1 MSKRNTNEK
10 PQNKRFDKSRKKEI
24 TKLLSNRYLIYE
36 SKKLVKFIS
45 LYIDCE
51 ATAKKYV
58 QYYKSDKGLKN
69 TDAFESLKYP
79 EVEKA
84 AKYFGLDID
93 SKLVA
98 QIFKSGD
105 TKRGERTPRQLRN
118 GIFHSKAVKDIEE
131 VEQRFEEL
139 SKLME
144 TWLEKSKELIH
155 RL

>member
-1 MSKRNTNEK
+1 MIIQIGSNKWTVGLKWSCGNKKTMVLNDFGVKYTIIDNNEK
-10 PQNKRFDKSRKKEI
+10 IPSARKPLNYLEI
-24 TKLLSNRYLIYE
+24 
-36 SKKLVKFIS
+36 
-45 LYIDCE
+45 
-51 ATAKKYV
+51 
-58 QYYKSDKGLKN
+58 
-69 TDAFESLKYP
+69 
-79 EVEKA
+79 EKA

-93 SKLVA
+93 SKLIV

-105 TKRGERTPRQLRN
+105 ANRGERTPRQLRN

-144 TWLEKSKELIH
+144 TWLEKSRELIH

>member
-1 MSKRNTNEK
+1 MIKTKNEK
-10 PQNKRFDKSRKKEI
+10 SQSERLDTRRKEVLEEI
-24 TKLLSNRYLIYE
+24 LNERYAISNNRYL
-36 SKKLVKFIS
+36 VNFIS

-51 ATAKKYV
+51 SIAKKYI
-58 QYYKSDKGLKN
+58 QYYKIDNNEKKPSARKPLN
-69 TDAFESLKYP
+69 YLEI
-79 EVEKA
+79 EKA

-93 SKLVA
+93 SKLIV

-105 TKRGERTPRQLRN
+105 ANRGERTPRQLRN

-144 TWLEKSKELIH
+144 TWLEKSRELIH